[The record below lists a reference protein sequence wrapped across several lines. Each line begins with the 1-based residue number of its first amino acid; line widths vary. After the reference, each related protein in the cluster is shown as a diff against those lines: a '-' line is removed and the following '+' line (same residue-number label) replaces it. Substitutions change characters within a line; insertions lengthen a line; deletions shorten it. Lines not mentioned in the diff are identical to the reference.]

1 MAYAKLIA
9 FDRPLLGASRPG
21 QAGRTFNEIELAA
34 RDEAAYRRGVDAAR
48 AQADQQMVELRAD
61 MQQLGDGILQKL
73 GHLEPLL
80 VAQLRDALP
89 GLALEIARRLLAGYE
104 PPAEVVARLCE
115 EALAELFPERENLE
129 LAVSVRDQALLEELN
144 PSWLARYPGLRI
156 RGEASLAPGDCQV
169 RSRFGL
175 TDARLQTKLAALE
188 NHLVPA

>member
-9 FDRPLLGASRPG
+9 FDRPLLGATLPG
-21 QAGRTFNEIELAA
+21 QAGRTFNEGELAA
-34 RDEAAYRRGVDAAR
+34 RDETAYRRGVDAAR
-48 AQADQQMVELRAD
+48 AQADQQIVELRAD
-61 MQQLGDGILQKL
+61 MQQLGDGVLQKL
-73 GHLEPLL
+73 GNLEPLL

-115 EALAELFPERENLE
+115 EALSELFPERENLE

-156 RGEASLAPGDCQV
+156 RSEPALAPAIARCGAV
-169 RSRFGL
+169 SASR
-175 TDARLQTKLAALE
+175 TRACETKLGALAH
-188 NHLVPA
+188 NLVPA